1 MTQTNKAWNFHNSE
15 NAKVNHDYDK
25 FCKKLLKKLQEKD
38 GFLKN
43 YFLIYLDK
51 LTHGKIKQLHPNK
64 DDFVILVMIRNEGSI
79 AGKSLE

>member
-1 MTQTNKAWNFHNSE
+1 MIMTSFVKNCLKNF
-15 NAKVNHDYDK
+15 
-25 FCKKLLKKLQEKD
+25 KKKT
-38 GFLKN
+38 GLKN